1 MYEEVHVRR
10 MRSQRKAKSGRVPVK
25 SGGGRQSSGEDRERD
40 PRIEGLDEDV
50 KKKDAARPG
59 YGFMDNQ
66 RGRKETGRGDL
77 DGSLDTDGLENDM
90 DVEKSTDQSADI
102 KERPRVK
109 PEDREDGRPD
119 QLSTEEDE
127 EVTDRM
133 DLERSDEYHDGR
145 NRDPHSMNTEVEPAE
160 IEESDEEA
168 RGGAITPDDAAD
180 EELRNRRK
188 GGPKKNRTNSP
199 E

>member
-1 MYEEVHVRR
+1 VRR
-10 MRSQRKAKSGRVPVK
+10 MRSQRKAKSGAM
-25 SGGGRQSSGEDRERD
+25 SGSGRRPSQRSGESER
-40 PRIEGLDEDV
+40 PTRRIEGTQGDEDV
-50 KKKDAARPG
+50 QKKDASRPG

-66 RGRKETGRGDL
+66 RGRKETGRGDQ
-77 DGSLDTDGLENDM
+77 DGSIDTEGLENDM
-90 DVEKSTDQSADI
+90 EVERSTDQSADI
-102 KERPRVK
+102 KERPRGK
-109 PEDREDGRPD
+109 TEDKEDGRPD

-133 DLERSDEYHDGR
+133 DLERSDEERDGR

-168 RGGAITPDDAAD
+168 RGGGIVPDDSAD

-188 GGPKKNRTNSP
+188 SGPKKNRTNSP